1 MSRPQEPPT
10 DPEDLDTL
18 AADLQDLAAQQAA
31 ADAAAEDAVSDQDA
45 ENESTSVTV
54 QPARLWPV
62 YNEDRAHR
70 ELLAMNMISKGAS
83 YRRVRAVTK
92 LSPKNVR
99 RLMALVAE
107 EARSPVVV
115 RNVCRNPIHE
125 GMPGYHGVPGQRP
138 GTPEAGS
145 SDGSAQSEQD
155 EPLQMALAFDC

>member
-1 MSRPQEPPT
+1 MPRPQEPPA
-10 DPEDLDTL
+10 DREDLDTL
-18 AADLQDLAAQQAA
+18 AADLQDLAAEQAA
-31 ADAAAEDAVSDQDA
+31 ADAAEDAVSDQEA
-45 ENESTSVTV
+45 EKESTTVTV

-70 ELLAMNMISKGAS
+70 ELLAMEMITKGAS

-99 RLMALVAE
+99 RLISLVAE

-125 GMPGYHGVPGQRP
+125 GMPGYHGVPRQRA
-138 GTPEAGS
+138 GTPETGS